1 MKFIASLLLFIANVS
16 LTAFILAYSW
26 NTFLL
31 PYAPV
36 LNPIHPVAA
45 YALSVSLSAAE
56 ATHRIRAAAAQESVL
71 PESPSYYSGVSL
83 ATKIFLLLIL
93 YVLSFFI

>member
-1 MKFIASLLLFIANVS
+1 MKFIASLFLLVANVS
-16 LTAFILAYSW
+16 LTAFILAYGW

-56 ATHRIRAAAAQESVL
+56 STNSIREVAAQEVVL
-71 PESPSYYSGVSL
+71 PESPVYYSGVSL